1 MKKLSKTL
9 SVLLLNGVVSL
20 LLLELL
26 LRIYNPIPTRIK
38 ADEIILPINQK
49 YVIKN
54 SNISKLDKEII
65 HTKNSSGMRGPEKP
79 DNFDRYISIIAIGG
93 STTECFYLSDGKD
106 WSSLLMKKLNSSS
119 NKFWLNNAGLDGHS
133 TFGHKILLQN
143 HVSTMK
149 PNYVLYLVGCNDIS
163 RNDLRQFDKSILTD
177 QSSTWKNFL
186 LKKSE
191 VLSLLNTLARAYS
204 AFKMGVTHRNLDL
217 EKLNHVIVDSVTLS
231 LENEK
236 HADFLILYETRLKEL
251 ISLTRHLNIKP
262 ILITQPTL
270 LGDGVDDL
278 TGVNLETVEYAGFNG
293 QVYWSALELYNTV
306 TKNVGKKTNTV
317 VIDLANKLPKSSR
330 YFYDGLHYTN
340 EGAEKISDI
349 LSQELMTS
357 VFRDLY

>member
-1 MKKLSKTL
+1 M
-9 SVLLLNGVVSL
+9 
-20 LLLELL
+20 
-26 LRIYNPIPTRIK
+26 
-38 ADEIILPINQK
+38 
-49 YVIKN
+49 
-54 SNISKLDKEII
+54 
-65 HTKNSSGMRGPEKP
+65 
-79 DNFDRYISIIAIGG
+79 
-93 STTECFYLSDGKD
+93 
-106 WSSLLMKKLNSSS
+106 
-119 NKFWLNNAGLDGHS
+119 
-133 TFGHKILLQN
+133 
-143 HVSTMK
+143 
-149 PNYVLYLVGCNDIS
+149 
-163 RNDLRQFDKSILTD
+163 
-177 QSSTWKNFL
+177 
-186 LKKSE
+186 
-191 VLSLLNTLARAYS
+191 SLLNTLARAYS
-204 AFKMGVTHRNLDL
+204 AFKMGVTPRNLDL

-293 QVYWSALELYNTV
+293 QVYWSALEQYNTV

>member
-1 MKKLSKTL
+1 
-9 SVLLLNGVVSL
+9 
-20 LLLELL
+20 
-26 LRIYNPIPTRIK
+26 
-38 ADEIILPINQK
+38 
-49 YVIKN
+49 
-54 SNISKLDKEII
+54 
-65 HTKNSSGMRGPEKP
+65 
-79 DNFDRYISIIAIGG
+79 
-93 STTECFYLSDGKD
+93 
-106 WSSLLMKKLNSSS
+106 
-119 NKFWLNNAGLDGHS
+119 
-133 TFGHKILLQN
+133 
-143 HVSTMK
+143 MK

-217 EKLNHVIVDSVTLS
+217 EKLNHVIVDSATLS
-231 LENEK
+231 LEIKK
-236 HADFLILYETRLKEL
+236 HADFLRLYEIRLKEL
-251 ISLTRHLNIKP
+251 MSLTRYYNIEP
-262 ILITQPTL
+262 ILVTQPTL

-317 VIDLANKLPKSSR
+317 VIDLANKLPKSLR